1 MCLTES
7 ADAGEVVEQRG
18 TVRFWY
24 SGSVWAWSCLLC
36 QVSDLTKVIQSKS
49 Y

>member
-7 ADAGEVVEQRG
+7 ADAGEVVEQIG

-24 SGSVWAWSCLLC
+24 SDCVWAWSCLLC
-36 QVSDLTKVIQSKS
+36 QVSDLTKVIRSKS